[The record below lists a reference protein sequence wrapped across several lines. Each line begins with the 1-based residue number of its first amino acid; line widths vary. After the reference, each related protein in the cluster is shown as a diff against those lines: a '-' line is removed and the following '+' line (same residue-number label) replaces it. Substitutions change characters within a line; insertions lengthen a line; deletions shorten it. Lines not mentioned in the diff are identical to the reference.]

1 MSLHGCDANS
11 LGAGLLSTNGENTIL
26 GTLVSGDPVP
36 NEPKTDDAEVLSQI
50 ISSMKKLDADA
61 RKRVYQTIGTFFQ
74 LEEGPSRPSGYAE
87 VRPASELRPSG
98 ASAGPSFS
106 DDRAPKP
113 KQFLSEKQPR
123 TDVERVACLA
133 YYLTHYRDMPEF
145 TTLDISKLNT
155 EAAQRKLS
163 NATAAVN
170 NASQYGY
177 LVPAAKG
184 TKQISAAGERYVQEL
199 PNYEAAKEAMTGARP
214 RWRAK
219 ANNNKKKLA

>member
-1 MSLHGCDANS
+1 M
-11 LGAGLLSTNGENTIL
+11 
-26 GTLVSGDPVP
+26 P

-50 ISSMKKLDADA
+50 ISSMKKLDTDA

-74 LEEGPSRPSGYAE
+74 LEEGVPRATAHAE
-87 VRPASELRPSG
+87 VRPVSEPRPSG

-113 KQFLSEKQPR
+113 KHFLSEKQPR

-145 TTLDISKLNT
+145 TTLEISKLNT

-177 LVPAAKG
+177 LVPAGKG
-184 TKQISAAGERYVQEL
+184 TKQISAPGERYVQAL
-199 PNYEAAKEAMTGARP
+199 PNYEAAKEAMTAARP

-219 ANNNKKKLA
+219 VTNKKK

>member
-1 MSLHGCDANS
+1 
-11 LGAGLLSTNGENTIL
+11 
-26 GTLVSGDPVP
+26 VP
-36 NEPKTDDAEVLSQI
+36 NEPRTDDAEVLGQI

-74 LEEGPSRPSGYAE
+74 LDDSQPRAATSSDARTLSDYRTAPSPSNE
-87 VRPASELRPSG
+87 S
-98 ASAGPSFS
+98 SFS
-106 DDRAPKP
+106 ADRAPKP
-113 KQFLSEKQPR
+113 KHFLSEKQPR

-133 YYLTHYRDMPEF
+133 FYLTHYRDMPEF

-177 LVPAAKG
+177 LVPAGKG
-184 TKQISAAGERYVQEL
+184 TKQISAAGERYVQAL
-199 PNYEAAKEAMTGARP
+199 PDYDAAKEAMTSARP

-219 ANNNKKKLA
+219 ANAKKKT